1 MPRTNDDSP
10 SESTGLDDFD
20 EYLIAHVTKLARE
33 LRSEGAD
40 VPANAGIDATKAVL
54 AVGVMER
61 EKVKIALCSTLISRE
76 ADLDIFDRLFP
87 RFWDRFVE
95 ERDIAEDR
103 QRIEFLEQETIAA
116 REEQGDHSGSNDGDG
131 TNEQAPVTTAD
142 EDAGNDDPDLE
153 MEGSDASP
161 GGTPAKEERDEVGVS
176 VRSAT
181 YSRVGNPT
189 PIALQTVEDT
199 KTLTEAVNRLATA
212 IGNLKGRRWNSVR
225 YGEQIDARR
234 ALRESYGTGG
244 TVPTIPY
251 KSRRRSAVRAVVLV
265 DVSQSVL
272 DIVDR
277 GFLLRFLQTVYNEWR
292 NVRIFFFDTSV
303 REVTDRFAGQSIAE
317 VLLALREAEAEW
329 GGGTRIGHAFET
341 IRREYPYAVDR
352 ETSLF
357 VVSDGLEADD
367 IERLRE
373 EMAYLS
379 RQSNAILWLNP
390 LAASAEYQPTCRGM
404 AAALPYLDGLFAFAD
419 ESDIDEIARQLR
431 LRGIGGPIGYQ
442 YDQREQHS

>member
-10 SESTGLDDFD
+10 SESTALDDFD
-20 EYLIAHVTKLARE
+20 EYLIAHVTKMARE

-40 VPANAGIDATKAVL
+40 VPVNAGIDATKAVL
-54 AVGVMER
+54 TVGVMER
-61 EKVKIALCSTLISRE
+61 EKVKIALRSTLISRE
-76 ADLDIFDRLFP
+76 TDLDIFDRLFP
-87 RFWDRFVE
+87 RFWERFIE
-95 ERDIAEDR
+95 ERDIVEDH
-103 QRIEFLEQETIAA
+103 QGLEFLEQESVAA
-116 REEQGDHSGSNDGDG
+116 REEQGNHGGSENADG

-142 EDAGNDDPDLE
+142 EDDENEDPDLE
-153 MEGSDASP
+153 KEGSDVSP
-161 GGTPAKEERDEVGVS
+161 GGTPAKEGGDEVGAS

-189 PIALQTVEDT
+189 PITLQDVEDT
-199 KTLTEAVNRLATA
+199 ETLTEAVNRLATA
-212 IGNLKGRRWNSVR
+212 IENLKGRRWNSVR

-244 TVPTIPY
+244 IVPTIPY

-272 DIVDR
+272 DTVDR
-277 GFLLRFLQTVYNEWR
+277 GFLLRFLQTSYHEWR
-292 NVRIFFFDTSV
+292 DVRVFFFDTSV
-303 REVTDRFAGQSIAE
+303 REVTNRFAGQSIAE

-341 IRREYPYAVDR
+341 IRRDYPYAIDR
-352 ETSLF
+352 EATLF
-357 VVSDGLEADD
+357 VISDGLEADD

-373 EMAYLS
+373 EMANVS
-379 RQSNAILWLNP
+379 RRSNAILWLNP
-390 LAASAEYQPTCRGM
+390 LAASTEYQPTCRGM
-404 AAALPYLDGLFAFAD
+404 AAALPYVDGLFAFAE
-419 ESDIDEIARQLR
+419 ESDVDEIARQLR
-431 LRGIGGPIGYQ
+431 LRGIGGPIGYE